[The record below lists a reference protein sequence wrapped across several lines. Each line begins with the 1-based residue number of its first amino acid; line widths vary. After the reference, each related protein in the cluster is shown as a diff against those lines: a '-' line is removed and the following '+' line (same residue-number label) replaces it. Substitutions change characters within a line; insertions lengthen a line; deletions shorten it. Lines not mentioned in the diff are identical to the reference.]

1 MTFFAM
7 EQPQSQDIWAIKD
20 AKNKCLRCVQPASPE
35 ATVLATHED
44 GGSEPTFVQTVLKIN
59 SDRWEGVPFIIKCGE
74 GLNENK
80 LEIRV
85 QFQENCGEI
94 FDNTVQNELVFR
106 IHPNEAMYMKMQIK
120 QPGVTFNPQQ
130 TFLDLTY
137 SHKIP
142 SASTSPNTKEQ
153 LILNVLDNQTTCF
166 LQSGEFAEAS
176 RIFDPLFYNQQLPM
190 YSYEEGSRGPV
201 SLCM

>member
-130 TFLDLTY
+130 VCCVSVPLWTVSFFCCLVFRRQQHFNGLCVTFRL
-137 SHKIP
+137 
-142 SASTSPNTKEQ
+142 
-153 LILNVLDNQTTCF
+153 
-166 LQSGEFAEAS
+166 
-176 RIFDPLFYNQQLPM
+176 
-190 YSYEEGSRGPV
+190 
-201 SLCM
+201 